1 MKKKILLVAAVV
13 MCLAIATAGTLAYFT
28 SEDTAHNVITSGDVN
43 IELVEQTKKEDGTL
57 VEFPEEGIKGV
68 MPGTSASKIVQVK
81 NTGDNDA
88 WVRLKMEV
96 TITGEDG
103 SDLSDEGIKYV
114 HIYGTSGEW
123 KLNWDDR
130 NFYYEKVLAPG
141 ETTEPVMEEVRFSAE
156 MGNAYQNCT
165 ANVVIS
171 AQAVQTANNGDTVME
186 AAGWPDGE

>member
-88 WVRLKMEV
+88 WGRLKMEA

-123 KLNWDDR
+123 KLNRDDR

-141 ETTEPVMEEVRFSAE
+141 ETT
-156 MGNAYQNCT
+156 
-165 ANVVIS
+165 
-171 AQAVQTANNGDTVME
+171 
-186 AAGWPDGE
+186 